1 MKGYHAFQI
10 RPPFTTPCARLH
22 VEPEYTNI
30 HDICACLV
38 WLPPLDSFP
47 ENIHHSITDEKHQ
60 LKLEDIAGLPI
71 GHVPRTLAGYFRS
84 VSEDGCVF
92 AEVTGDSIPSFS
104 PWPEKDEEGGGIV
117 LPCNYIITHL
127 IFSHSLTNYQNFC
140 PKYQKDLQG
149 NLLLSLYRIS
159 HILYESI
166 FLVHHTCIMA

>member
-1 MKGYHAFQI
+1 MILRNSVIKGYHAFQI
-10 RPPFTTPCARLH
+10 RPPFTTPPTCLH

-47 ENIHHSITDEKHQ
+47 DNIHHSITDEKRQ

-84 VSEDGCVF
+84 VLEDGCVF
-92 AEVTGDSIPSFS
+92 AEVTGDPIPSFS

-117 LPCNYIITHL
+117 LPCNYIITHPDIQSQFNKL
-127 IFSHSLTNYQNFC
+127 SE
-140 PKYQKDLQG
+140 
-149 NLLLSLYRIS
+149 LLSKIPEGS
-159 HILYESI
+159 AME
-166 FLVHHTCIMA
+166 LVNVTL